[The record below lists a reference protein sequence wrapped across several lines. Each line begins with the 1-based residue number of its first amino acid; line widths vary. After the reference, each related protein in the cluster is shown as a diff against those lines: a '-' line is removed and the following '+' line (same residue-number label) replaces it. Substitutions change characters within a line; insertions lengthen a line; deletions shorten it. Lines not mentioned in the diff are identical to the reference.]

1 MPISVAAEVCDKAR
15 PRWSPADGPVG
26 QLGETFFTFTT
37 TPGIVL
43 MALLAISLLIRIRW
57 LFVLNAVLTFLF
69 GFVLVL
75 DWSHMDDILRFAV
88 AEGCIA
94 ASVLPIAILAVLFVL
109 MAYRAVRP
117 RPGVQGQD

>member
-1 MPISVAAEVCDKAR
+1 MVAAEVCDKAR

-69 GFVLVL
+69 GFLLAL
-75 DWSHMDDILRFAV
+75 DWSQMDDVLRFAV
-88 AEGCIA
+88 AEGCITA
-94 ASVLPIAILAVLFVL
+94 PVLPIAILAVLCVL

-117 RPGVQGQD
+117 KPGLQGQD